1 MPTNDAP
8 PDPLQDPLPKLQPGL
23 QPDLQPDLLWDE
35 VKGIF
40 DPELMGSLPDLHVP
54 DASADDWQ
62 ALLDLV
68 AESGWKHEYIE
79 GATTSALPSAAR
91 VLARPL
97 GAECPWL
104 RVWPVVDMLAIFRF
118 HSGEVIDFDVDLR
131 EIQGQDRLDA
141 FCGFLRSLGR
151 RLGRPVLM
159 CPEGA
164 DDRAV
169 LGFDPAS
176 ARVVLL
182 PDRLPGRGPGAPEG
196 PDTVGG

>member
-8 PDPLQDPLPKLQPGL
+8 PDPLPDPLPGPLPKL

-35 VKGIF
+35 VKEIF

-54 DASADDWQ
+54 DASAEDWQ
-62 ALLDLV
+62 ALGDLV

-79 GATTSALPSAAR
+79 GTTTSALPSAAR

-97 GAECPWL
+97 GAECSQL
-104 RVWPVVDMLAIFRF
+104 RVRPVADMLAIFRF
-118 HSGEVIDFDVDLR
+118 HSEEVIDFDVDLR

-151 RLGRPVLM
+151 RLGKPVLM

-164 DDRAV
+164 DDCAV
-169 LGFDPAS
+169 LGFDPVS

-182 PDRLPGRGPGAPEG
+182 PDRVPGTGPGAPER
-196 PDTVGG
+196 PDTVGE